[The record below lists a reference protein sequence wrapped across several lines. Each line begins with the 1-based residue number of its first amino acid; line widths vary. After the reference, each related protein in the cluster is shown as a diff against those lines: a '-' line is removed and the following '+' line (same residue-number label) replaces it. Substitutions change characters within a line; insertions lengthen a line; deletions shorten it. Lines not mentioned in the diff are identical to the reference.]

1 MTTINN
7 EMEKGF
13 ITILPFM
20 TEELCLN
27 GNELI
32 VYAFLYGFSQEGKGE
47 YFGGLQYLMKRCGI
61 TRKATA
67 IDIIAK
73 MTDEELIIK
82 TSKGV
87 GKINTYRINN
97 KAIKKRSGT
106 KSVPVRKPYQSG
118 TKSVPVTGTE
128 TVPIKENNIKEIY
141 IEKENIKE
149 KEKEPQAA
157 ETTTTTEPII
167 ELEVVEAEEVKKE
180 KSCAKKERSAMK
192 RPTLDEVR
200 AKIVE
205 KGYSVDAEAFW
216 NYYESNGWKVGKNPM
231 KKWGSALV
239 TWQKKE
245 NEHKNRNY
253 GTGKKFNQQEYLRNE
268 YRKTFGAEPDF

>member
-7 EMEKGF
+7 TMEKGF

-20 TEELCLN
+20 TDELCLN

-61 TRKATA
+61 KSNKTA
-67 IDIIAK
+67 IEILAK
-73 MTDEELIIK
+73 MTSEELVIK
-82 TSKGV
+82 SSKGL
-87 GKINTYRINN
+87 GKVTAYRINN
-97 KAIKKRSGT
+97 KAIKKHTRVET
-106 KSVPVRKPYQSG
+106 TLVQKLHYPRVKSTLPTRVES
-118 TKSVPVTGTE
+118 T
-128 TVPIKENNIKEIY
+128 PIKENNIKEIY

-149 KEKEPQAA
+149 KEPQAA

-167 ELEVVEAEEVKKE
+167 EPEVVEAEELKKE
-180 KSCAKKERSAMK
+180 KSSAQKERKTME

-200 AKIVE
+200 AKIME
-205 KGYSVDAEAFW
+205 KGYSAEAEAFW

-231 KKWGSALV
+231 KKWESALV

-268 YRKTFGAEPDF
+268 YRKTFGVEPDF

>member
-20 TEELCLN
+20 TDELCLN

-47 YFGGLQYLMKRCGI
+47 YFGGLQYLMQRCGI
-61 TRKATA
+61 KSNKTA
-67 IDIIAK
+67 IEILAK
-73 MTDEELIIK
+73 MTDEELVIK
-82 TSKGV
+82 SSKGL
-87 GKINTYRINN
+87 GKVTAYRINN
-97 KAIKKRSGT
+97 KAIKKHTRVGST
-106 KSVPVRKPYQSG
+106 
-118 TKSVPVTGTE
+118 
-128 TVPIKENNIKEIY
+128 PIKENNIKEIY

-149 KEKEPQAA
+149 KEPQAA

-167 ELEVVEAEEVKKE
+167 EPEVVEAEELKKE
-180 KSCAKKERSAMK
+180 KSSAQKERKTME

-200 AKIVE
+200 AKIME

-231 KKWGSALV
+231 KKWESALV

-268 YRKTFGAEPDF
+268 YRKTFGVEPDF

>member
-61 TRKATA
+61 KSNKTA
-67 IDIIAK
+67 IEILAK
-73 MTDEELIIK
+73 MTAEELVIK
-82 TSKGV
+82 SSKGV
-87 GKINTYRINN
+87 GKTTAYRINN
-97 KAIKKRSGT
+97 KAIKKHTRVET
-106 KSVPVRKPYQSG
+106 TPVQKIHYTRVESTLPTRVES
-118 TKSVPVTGTE
+118 T
-128 TVPIKENNIKEIY
+128 PIKENNIKEIY
-141 IEKENIKE
+141 IEKEIY

-167 ELEVVEAEEVKKE
+167 EPEVVEAEEVKKE

-200 AKIVE
+200 AKIIE
-205 KGYSVDAEAFW
+205 KGYSVDAESFW

-231 KKWGSALV
+231 KKWESALV

-253 GTGKKFNQQEYLRNE
+253 GTGKKFNQKEYLRNE
-268 YRKTFGAEPDF
+268 YRKTFGVEPDF

>member
-1 MTTINN
+1 
-7 EMEKGF
+7 MEKGF

-20 TEELCLN
+20 TDELCLN

-32 VYAFLYGFSQEGKGE
+32 VYAFLYGFRQEGKGE
-47 YFGGLQYLMKRCGI
+47 YFGGLQYLMQRCGV
-61 TRKATA
+61 KSENTA
-67 IDIIAK
+67 RAILSK
-73 MTDEELIIK
+73 FELHNLVIK

-87 GKINTYRINN
+87 GKINAYRINN
-97 KAIKKRSGT
+97 KAIKKRTPPKIAPPQKLRDTPSEFE
-106 KSVPVRKPYQSG
+106 V
-118 TKSVPVTGTE
+118 VTPSKIEG
-128 TVPIKENNIKEIY
+128 IKENNRNIKY

-157 ETTTTTEPII
+157 ETTTTTDPII
-167 ELEVVEAEEVKKE
+167 EPEVVEAEELKKE
-180 KSCAKKERSAMK
+180 KSCAQKERKTMK

-200 AKIVE
+200 AKIME

-231 KKWGSALV
+231 KKWESALV

-268 YRKTFGAEPDF
+268 YRKTFGVEPDF

>member
-106 KSVPVRKPYQSG
+106 KSVPVRKPYQTG

-141 IEKENIKE
+141 IEKEIY

-167 ELEVVEAEEVKKE
+167 EPEVVEAEEVKKE
-180 KSCAKKERSAMK
+180 KSCAKKERKTME

-200 AKIVE
+200 AKIME

-231 KKWGSALV
+231 KKWESALV

-253 GTGKKFNQQEYLRNE
+253 GTGKKFNQKEYLRNE
-268 YRKTFGAEPDF
+268 YRKTFGVEPDF

>member
-1 MTTINN
+1 
-7 EMEKGF
+7 
-13 ITILPFM
+13 M

-61 TRKATA
+61 KSNKTA
-67 IDIIAK
+67 IEILAK
-73 MTDEELIIK
+73 MTSEELVIK
-82 TSKGV
+82 SSKGL
-87 GKINTYRINN
+87 GKVTAYRINN
-97 KAIKKRSGT
+97 KAVKKHT
-106 KSVPVRKPYQSG
+106 HVKSTPVQKLHYPRVESTLPTRVES
-118 TKSVPVTGTE
+118 TH
-128 TVPIKENNIKEIY
+128 IKENNIINIK
-141 IEKENIKE
+141 KENINI

-157 ETTTTTEPII
+157 PTTTTTEPTVGR
-167 ELEVVEAEEVKKE
+167 EVLESEEIKKE
-180 KSCAKKERSAMK
+180 KSCAQKERKTME
-192 RPTLDEVR
+192 RPTLEEVR
-200 AKIVE
+200 AKIIE

-231 KKWGSALV
+231 KKWESALV

-253 GTGKKFNQQEYLRNE
+253 GTCKKFNQQDYLRNE
-268 YRKTFGAEPDF
+268 YRKTFGVEPDF

>member
-7 EMEKGF
+7 AMEKGF

-20 TEELCLN
+20 TDELCLN

-47 YFGGLQYLMKRCGI
+47 YFGGLQYLMKRCGV
-61 TRKATA
+61 KSENTA
-67 IDIIAK
+67 RAILSK
-73 MTDEELIIK
+73 FELHNLVIK

-87 GKINTYRINN
+87 GKINAYRINN
-97 KAIKKRSGT
+97 KAIKKTTPS
-106 KSVPVRKPYQSG
+106 KIEV
-118 TKSVPVTGTE
+118 VTPSKIGG
-128 TVPIKENNIKEIY
+128 IKENNIKEIY

-149 KEKEPQAA
+149 KEPQAA

-167 ELEVVEAEEVKKE
+167 EPEVVEAEELKKE
-180 KSCAKKERSAMK
+180 RSSAKKERSAME

-200 AKIVE
+200 AKIIE

-231 KKWGSALV
+231 KKWESALV

-253 GTGKKFNQQEYLRNE
+253 GTAKKFNQKEYLRNE
-268 YRKTFGAEPDF
+268 YRKTFGVEPDF

>member
-13 ITILPFM
+13 ITIQDWMF
-20 TEELCLN
+20 ELGLT
-27 GNELI
+27 GNDVI
-32 VYAFLYGFSQEGKGE
+32 VYALIYGFSQDNRTWFNGSLNYIMQKVHVGSKQTIINVLGKLEQNGLIKKRVVNYHNE
-47 YFGGLQYLMKRCGI
+47 YMVDF
-61 TRKATA
+61 
-67 IDIIAK
+67 
-73 MTDEELIIK
+73 
-82 TSKGV
+82 
-87 GKINTYRINN
+87 
-97 KAIKKRSGT
+97 KAIKELGSLKIR
-106 KSVPVRKPYQSG
+106 PVQKLDQSG
-118 TKSVPVTGTE
+118 LKIRPEGSPKIR
-128 TVPIKENNIKEIY
+128 PYKNIYKNNSKN
-141 IEKENIKE
+141 IEKEIV

-167 ELEVVEAEEVKKE
+167 EPEVVEAEELKKE
-180 KSCAKKERSAMK
+180 KSCAQKERKTME

-200 AKIVE
+200 AKIME

-231 KKWGSALV
+231 KKWESALV

-253 GTGKKFNQQEYLRNE
+253 GTAKKFDQKEYLRNE
-268 YRKTFGAEPDF
+268 YRKTFGVEPDF

>member
-20 TEELCLN
+20 TDELCLN

-97 KAIKKRSGT
+97 KAIRKRSGT
-106 KSVPVRKPYQSG
+106 KSVPVRKSYQSG
-118 TKSVPVTGTE
+118 TEIVPVTGTE
-128 TVPIKENNIKEIY
+128 TVPIKENNIKETY
-141 IEKENIKE
+141 REKEIV

-167 ELEVVEAEEVKKE
+167 EPEVVEAEELKKE
-180 KSCAKKERSAMK
+180 KSCAQKERKTME

-200 AKIVE
+200 AKIIE

-231 KKWGSALV
+231 KKWESALV

-245 NEHKNRNY
+245 NEHKNNRNY
-253 GTGKKFNQQEYLRNE
+253 GTAKKFDQKEYLRNE
-268 YRKTFGAEPDF
+268 YRKTFGVEPDF

>member
-1 MTTINN
+1 MTD
-7 EMEKGF
+7 
-13 ITILPFM
+13 
-20 TEELCLN
+20 ELCLN

-73 MTDEELIIK
+73 MTDEGLIIK

-87 GKINTYRINN
+87 GKINSYRINN
-97 KAIKKRSGT
+97 KAIKKISGT
-106 KSVPVRKPYQSG
+106 KSVPVRKAYQGG
-118 TKSVPVTGTE
+118 TESVPVTGTE
-128 TVPIKENNIKEIY
+128 TVPIKENNIINIK
-141 IEKENIKE
+141 KENIDI

-157 ETTTTTEPII
+157 LTTTTTTGPTIK
-167 ELEVVEAEEVKKE
+167 LEALGAEEIKKE
-180 KSCAKKERSAMK
+180 KSCAQKERKTMV
-192 RPTLDEVR
+192 RPTLEEVR
-200 AKIVE
+200 AKIIE

-231 KKWGSALV
+231 KKWESALV

-253 GTGKKFNQQEYLRNE
+253 GTCKKFNQQDYLRNE
-268 YRKTFGAEPDF
+268 YRKTFGVEPDF